1 MEAIIVLLFLV
12 GVWIGRKKVFLWTAM
27 SFLFMDVTLHMGVGF
42 GINEVQIMSADYL
55 FVLPIAMAYLAKK
68 ADNRYLSYSI
78 CGISLWLLGWNLF
91 NIMTY

>member
-1 MEAIIVLLFLV
+1 
-12 GVWIGRKKVFLWTAM
+12 
-27 SFLFMDVTLHMGVGF
+27 
-42 GINEVQIMSADYL
+42 MSAHYL
-55 FVLPIAMAYLAKK
+55 FVLPIAMAYLVKK